1 MAKADATWKVF
12 DHSPILALAD
22 NLWWVSGSLPS
33 MSLRRTMTVIR
44 LHDGRLVVHN
54 PIAMDD
60 ASMARLDAWGSV
72 DLVVVPNAYHRLDSA
87 RFKARYPNA
96 RFAAP
101 SGSKKKIEEVVAI
114 DLTFDQYQDGDTSLR
129 FESLDGVA
137 DREGALVVESN
148 DGVSIILNDAMFNM
162 DKKSDFMGNLVTTV
176 LGSAPGPR
184 VSRLAKLALVA
195 DRKALRAKFEGFAQI
210 PHLQRVIVAH
220 EKIAVGDAA
229 SASLRKAATFL

>member
-1 MAKADATWKVF
+1 MAKVDATWKVF
-12 DHSPILALAD
+12 GHSPIGELAD
-22 NLWWVSGSLPS
+22 NLWWVSGSLPG

-44 LHDGRLVVHN
+44 LRDGRLVVHN

-60 ASMARLDAWGSV
+60 ASMARLDAWGTV
-72 DLVVVPNAYHRLDSA
+72 ELVVVPNAYHRLDSP
-87 RFKARYPNA
+87 RFKARYPKA

-101 SGSKKKIEEVVAI
+101 SGSKKKIEEMVAV

-137 DREGALVVESN
+137 EREGALIVESS
-148 DGVSIILNDAMFNM
+148 DGVSVILNDAMFNM
-162 DKKSDFMGNLVTTV
+162 DKKSDFMGNLVTTA

-195 DRKALRAKFEGFAQI
+195 DRKALRAKFDGFAQM
-210 PHLQRVIVAH
+210 PRLQRVIVAH
-220 EKIAVGDAA
+220 EKVAVGDDAA
-229 SASLRKAATFL
+229 ASLRQAATFL